1 MCRSLLAYLTLILA
15 VSQPHAAERAL
26 CLGGMSDYEIVCA
39 PDANPATRLAVK
51 ELRMWFKQST
61 GVELPQVN
69 APSKGKKHVFL
80 GSNTWSAAVG
90 VTADD
95 LKPEGY
101 RLKTVGDDIHIVG
114 VDVHRGSLEP
124 KRTSGTQT
132 GTLSGVID
140 LLERCA
146 GVRFFWH
153 DKLGTIVPK
162 NKRVVVPE
170 LDITAEPDWKYR
182 WLAYSPEA
190 KCGDDMFARRLRLGH
205 CHTVTHSHA
214 WHQIAPVEK
223 FGKEHPKWFTEIDG
237 VRKPEYYLE
246 RHGGQVCTTNAEV
259 IDLFAKAAITYFNE
273 HPERDMFSVSPNDG
287 GGFCTCAKC
296 RALDNG
302 VRADGK
308 PILTDRLITFY
319 NAIAE
324 KVSAVHPTK
333 LLGAYAYSFY
343 REPPVKVKPHASLY
357 LVHATNSAFHQGAG
371 WPEEREMEKN
381 WHSGA
386 RHLAKYDIYYAPDTS
401 LNLIAPVTRHL
412 VEKIRA
418 ETETGLEGGYLY
430 IGQSYEQLGVGHV
443 LLSKL
448 MWDAN
453 ADVEAITA
461 DYFAKLY
468 GSAAQD
474 VRAYYELLERQLAQ
488 SRQKQLDT
496 LIPAIRVALR
506 KHPGLGSP
514 AYLLAAYEPVLDETT
529 QLIERAQKQELN
541 ADERARLQRLVDQ
554 HELLVT
560 TVRGMFVAARLETEA
575 ESQIEDAKMLLEL
588 VRRRQ
593 AVRAKL
599 EDYAPS
605 LYANLDLGDRAETEA
620 LAPQGALVQLAR
632 VLAQPRDAKLAP
644 QLFPHGNFEKPVA
657 EKLRWSA
664 TGGATLTADTSMNRS
679 AVRVHVPEGG
689 TGALTF
695 AIEVKPETS
704 YRITLAH
711 WNDPQPVKPVAGDD
725 ADVVT
730 RGEPPIAPRTRVI
743 FRDSKG
749 KGVTRNHW
757 SGIAADEHVREWHVF
772 PHLMQTP
779 PETRSI
785 SFTVFLHHPGD
796 YLLDDVK
803 IEELG
808 SVK

>member
-1 MCRSLLAYLTLILA
+1 
-15 VSQPHAAERAL
+15 
-26 CLGGMSDYEIVCA
+26 
-39 PDANPATRLAVK
+39 
-51 ELRMWFKQST
+51 
-61 GVELPQVN
+61 
-69 APSKGKKHVFL
+69 
-80 GSNTWSAAVG
+80 
-90 VTADD
+90 
-95 LKPEGY
+95 
-101 RLKTVGDDIHIVG
+101 
-114 VDVHRGSLEP
+114 
-124 KRTSGTQT
+124 
-132 GTLSGVID
+132 
-140 LLERCA
+140 
-146 GVRFFWH
+146 
-153 DKLGTIVPK
+153 
-162 NKRVVVPE
+162 
-170 LDITAEPDWKYR
+170 
-182 WLAYSPEA
+182 
-190 KCGDDMFARRLRLGH
+190 
-205 CHTVTHSHA
+205 
-214 WHQIAPVEK
+214 
-223 FGKEHPKWFTEIDG
+223 
-237 VRKPEYYLE
+237 
-246 RHGGQVCTTNAEV
+246 
-259 IDLFAKAAITYFNE
+259 
-273 HPERDMFSVSPNDG
+273 
-287 GGFCTCAKC
+287 
-296 RALDNG
+296 
-302 VRADGK
+302 
-308 PILTDRLITFY
+308 RLITFY
-319 NAIAE
+319 NAIAQ
-324 KVSAVHPTK
+324 KVVAVHPTK

-343 REPPVKVKPHASLY
+343 REPPVKVTPHPNLY

-371 WPEEREMEKN
+371 WPEERAMEKK
-381 WHSGA
+381 WRAGVQ
-386 RHLAKYDIYYAPDTS
+386 HLAKYDIYYSPDSS

-443 LLSKL
+443 LLAKL

-461 DYFAKLY
+461 DYVAKLY
-468 GSAAQD
+468 GNAAKD

-496 LIPAIRVALR
+496 RIPAIRVALR

-529 QLIERAQKQELN
+529 QWIERAKKQELS

-605 LYANLDLGDRAETEA
+605 LCANLDLGDRAETEV
-620 LAPQGALVQLAR
+620 LAPQGALAQLAR
-632 VLAQPRDAKLAP
+632 VLAQPRDGKQAP
-644 QLFPHGNFEKPVA
+644 QLLPHGDFEKPVA

-679 AVRVHVPEGG
+679 AVRVQVPEGG

-711 WNDPQPVKPVAGDD
+711 WNDPQPVKRVAGDD

-743 FRDSKG
+743 FRDAKG

-757 SGIAADEHVREWHVF
+757 SGIAADEHLREWHVF

-779 PETRSI
+779 PGTRSI
-785 SFTVFLHHPGD
+785 SFTVFLQHPGV